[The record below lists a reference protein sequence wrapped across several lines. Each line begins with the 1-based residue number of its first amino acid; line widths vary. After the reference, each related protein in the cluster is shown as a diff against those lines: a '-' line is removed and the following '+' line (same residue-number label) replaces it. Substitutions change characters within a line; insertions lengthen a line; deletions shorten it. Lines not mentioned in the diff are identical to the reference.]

1 MQRHAQERPAVGEYE
16 THAFVGWFSHLDAVL
31 LGTLCDGL
39 KHIRRIAAGIFDSY
53 DLQAIFARFQRVRE
67 LFNERVKR
75 APFPLRFGCCDEEFH
90 GEVRAVVEIVVLG
103 KCAMPRGLDGKR

>member
-16 THAFVGWFSHLDAVL
+16 PHAFVGRFGHLDTVL
-31 LGTLCDGL
+31 LGASGDGF
-39 KHIRRIAAGIFDSY
+39 KHICRIAACIFDSY

-75 APFPLRFGCCDEEFH
+75 APLPLRFGCCDEEFH